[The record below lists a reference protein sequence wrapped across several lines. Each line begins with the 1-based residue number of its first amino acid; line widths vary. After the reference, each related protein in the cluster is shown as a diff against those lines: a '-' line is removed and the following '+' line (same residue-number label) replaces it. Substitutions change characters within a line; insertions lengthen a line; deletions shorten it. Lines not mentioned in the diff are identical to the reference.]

1 MIKKI
6 FCKTYNFLFPG
17 EEGVA
22 LETLGSVDSDEG
34 KHVSEGGI
42 SWAVGDPA
50 EKIEI
55 FKNSLI

>member
-50 EKIEI
+50 EK
-55 FKNSLI
+55 K